1 MSEISNANAD
11 AQPSV
16 ADGSHVTYDNITS
29 YDTSD
34 DLPDNNSI
42 SVVGDDA
49 TDELPGF
56 IYSSLAGDDQEELDS
71 VRDDV
76 NIHSSRNGDLNTSQD
91 DL

>member
-1 MSEISNANAD
+1 MPMRMHN
-11 AQPSV
+11 PVWLMV
-16 ADGSHVTYDNITS
+16 ATLHMS

-76 NIHSSRNGDLNTSQD
+76 NIHSSRNDDLNTSQD